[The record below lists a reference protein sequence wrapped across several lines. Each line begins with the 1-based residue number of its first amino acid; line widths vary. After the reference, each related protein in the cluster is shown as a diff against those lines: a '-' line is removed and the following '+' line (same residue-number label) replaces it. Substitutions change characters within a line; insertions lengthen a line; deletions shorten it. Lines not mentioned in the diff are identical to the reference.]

1 MTFESLLTNDCIS
14 IHDSPRII
22 IQHVHE
28 LVMKRNLLDHI
39 PDPAL
44 KNMQI
49 ISNMQIRTIANTDNL
64 KLKLMTRFT
73 AKANTTVDI
82 AAAENI
88 IVECAFCKK
97 VIRPDTLRIQ
107 IPDNPPRINPMTG

>member
-49 ISNMQIRTIANTDNL
+49 ISNMQIRTA
-64 KLKLMTRFT
+64 KLKIERVTRFT
-73 AKANTTVDI
+73 AKADI
-82 AAAENI
+82 RVAIAVAENI